1 LIFGR
6 LFIAGRFFISVIYRN
21 KWVDEWYKF
30 MEVLPIA
37 NEMYIN
43 ERIRVREVRLIG
55 SDGEQIG
62 IKPTQEALDLA
73 YDEGMD
79 LVMMSPNAKPP
90 VCKIMDYGKFRFEQ
104 AKKAKEAKKNQK
116 VINLKEMRLSATI
129 DVHDMQVKAKNVNK
143 FLKSG
148 DKVKVSIRF
157 KGRQMA
163 HTENGL
169 AVMQSFEK
177 MIEEYG
183 VVEKRAKMEGRNMFM
198 ILAPKS

>member
-1 LIFGR
+1 ML
-6 LFIAGRFFISVIYRN
+6 
-21 KWVDEWYKF
+21 
-30 MEVLPIA
+30 
-37 NEMYIN
+37 IN
-43 ERIRVREVRLIG
+43 EQIRTREVRLIG

-62 IKPTQEALDLA
+62 IKAINEARALA
-73 YDEGMD
+73 NDEGLD
-79 LVMMSPNAKPP
+79 LVMMSPNARPP

-116 VINLKEMRLSATI
+116 VITLKEMRLSATI

-143 FLKSG
+143 FLAAG

-163 HTENGL
+163 HTENGRH
-169 AVMQSFEK
+169 VMDKFEE
-177 MIEEYG
+177 MISEYG
-183 VVEKRAKMEGRNMFM
+183 VVEKKAKMEGRNMYM